1 MHVARCAPRR
11 RRLVS
16 YRRIR
21 CAVALSHS
29 SVALLHR
36 RNRFIV
42 APSHFCKVA
51 PSHSLALL
59 RLLHSLR
66 LLVAFESQRVS
77 ELENCAFPHI
87 LLEETLEGNLKDIF
101 DQIHVSEYP
110 LSTP

>member
-1 MHVARCAPRR
+1 MLHDARRVVAGAY
-11 RRLVS
+11 LTVAFVS
-16 YRRIR
+16 LLHGRIR
-21 CAVALSHS
+21 
-29 SVALLHR
+29 
-36 RNRFIV
+36 
-42 APSHFCKVA
+42 CKVA
-51 PSHSLALL
+51 PAHSLALL

-110 LSTP
+110 LSTQ